1 MKGLHIVLFLFIF
14 SSVYGQLGRVEK
26 NDRAARLID
35 RYEIKYGHFQGHTN
49 TFPVYKDE
57 VYTYF
62 MALDSVGLLADE
74 EYDRLM
80 VLNMFQEFTPYEE
93 KEAVSLLRNFYRNK
107 THFFEFQNE
116 KVYFAADPILFLQ
129 AGLENGNIQ
138 QLRNTR
144 GIEING
150 QLGEKIYF
158 RSMIHENQSTFL
170 EYHERLINRN
180 QALPGN
186 SLYKEFDF
194 NLNNPAFDFL
204 NARGYAGL
212 KVNEFLNLE
221 IGHGRHFI
229 GNGIRSVILSDYA
242 TNYFFTRMNTSFWK
256 FRYQNLFTELNP
268 FSNRVFPGGDQLLPK
283 KYMTQHTL
291 SFKATQRLELS
302 VTETVMFNREN
313 SFELQY
319 LNPIILY
326 RAVEHFLGSPD
337 NVLMSG
343 QAKWNVVDGYQVYGQ
358 VTVDEFNIGLLRD
371 STAWWGNKFAYQA
384 GVKAID
390 FLGVSQLDVQA
401 EINAVRPYT
410 YTDGNAYSD
419 EVNVSQAG
427 FHHSSQPLA
436 HPLGANFIEG
446 ILDIRYRIGNRL
458 TLHPRIVFA
467 FQGVDDV
474 FSPDSLGY
482 NLGANI
488 LLPSRPR
495 AGSFNQFWLQG
506 DRVNVSLFAI
516 NTYYE
521 FFPNYFAD
529 LNLQYRASTSV
540 QSEYDLNSF
549 YFGLGIRTNFTELY
563 RDY

>member
-1 MKGLHIVLFLFIF
+1 M
-14 SSVYGQLGRVEK
+14 YAQLGRVEK

-35 RYEIKYGHFQGHTN
+35 RYEIKYGHFKGHTN
-49 TFPVYKDE
+49 SFPVYKDE
-57 VYTYF
+57 VYAYF
-62 MALDSVGLLADE
+62 KTLDSLGLLADE

-93 KEAVSLLRNFYRNK
+93 KETVSLLKNFYRNK

-116 KVYFAADPILFLQ
+116 KVYFAVDPILFLQ
-129 AGLENGNIQ
+129 AGLENGNIH

-150 QLGEKIYF
+150 QLGARIYF

-180 QALPGN
+180 QTVPGN
-186 SLYKEFDF
+186 ALYKPFDF

-256 FRYQNLFTELNP
+256 FRYQNLFTELSP
-268 FSNRVFPGGDQLLPK
+268 YSGEIDGLGDVLLPK
-283 KYMTQHTL
+283 KFMAQHTL
-291 SFKATQRLELS
+291 SFKATQRLEFAI
-302 VTETVMFNREN
+302 TETVMFNREN

-319 LNPIILY
+319 LNPIIFY
-326 RAVEHFLGSPD
+326 RAAEHFLNSAD
-337 NVLMSG
+337 NVIMSAQG
-343 QAKWNVVDGYQVYGQ
+343 KYNVADGYQLYGQ
-358 VTVDEFNIGLLRD
+358 VTVDEFKLAPLRD
-371 STAWWGNKFAYQA
+371 SVGWWGNKFAYQA

-401 EINAVRPYT
+401 EFNAIRPFT
-410 YTDGNAYSD
+410 YTQGDTFPVDLA
-419 EVNVSQAG
+419 VSQAG
-427 FHHSSQPLA
+427 FHHNSQPLA
-436 HPLGANFIEG
+436 HPLGANFVEG
-446 ILDIRYRIGNRL
+446 ILDVRYRIGNRI
-458 TLHPRIVFA
+458 TLHPRVVLSVR
-467 FQGVDDV
+467 GVDNV
-474 FSPDSLGY
+474 FSPDSTGY
-482 NLGANI
+482 NIGADI
-488 LLPSRPR
+488 LLPSRNR
-495 AGSFNQFWLQG
+495 AGTFNQLWLQG
-506 DRVNVSLFAI
+506 DRVNVSLFAM

-540 QSEYDLNSF
+540 QSEYDINSF